1 MYFSF
6 TPSFTCGT
14 NTNIYELLDT
24 QADESPSEQGLFA
37 EGVDDVDEDNDVLPA
52 SSENADDDGDDD
64 KVSDLKRL
72 KRKLD
77 FLHVEL
83 LRVAR
88 HCEVLSEEVGNIIRK
103 ADDM

>member
-72 KRKLD
+72 KWKLD

-83 LRVAR
+83 LCVA
-88 HCEVLSEEVGNIIRK
+88 
-103 ADDM
+103 